1 MNPIFISFYSGD
13 AYYENCSR
21 VLYNKCKLLGIE
33 IEIERSGGHREDW
46 KNTLHKPSFIYD
58 KLNLL
63 KRDLIWIDVDTNISE
78 YHDVFKKWDSDILF
92 ASHTGDLQGIKA
104 SPLCIKYNERS
115 LRFLESLKNTCL
127 EKIRTNDVDF
137 DHDVLKYDIIP
148 KFKGKLWVDIM
159 KGEGFINEDFSDGKV
174 ISNGISRVRDKHFYT
189 KDVLRKNIKRTK
201 EFDSCVLKDFLV

>member
-13 AYYENCSR
+13 IYYENCSK
-21 VLYNKCKLLGIE
+21 VLYNKCKSLGIE
-33 IEIERSGGHREDW
+33 IEIERSGGHREYW
-46 KNTLHKPSFIYD
+46 KNTLHKPFFIYD

-78 YHDVFKKWDSDILF
+78 YHGVFKKWDSDILF

-137 DHDVLKYDIIP
+137 DHDVLKYDILP

-159 KGEGFINEDFSDGKV
+159 KGEGFINEDFSDGKI
-174 ISNGISRVRDKHFYT
+174 ISNGISKVRDKGIYMRE
-189 KDVLRKNIKRTK
+189 VIRKNGRR
-201 EFDSCVLKDFLV
+201 ESDFISLTLNDFNL